1 VIDSTEITPSLR
13 SELLSSLA
21 LAHAV
26 GGSLERAEELARDAE
41 AMSVGAETAIM
52 VPLSRGIM
60 ALRRGEIG
68 KAGSYLRQSV
78 VRVAES
84 GLIECLICACRA
96 SPELVLS
103 SIQDESVYGT
113 VADALYLAGD
123 LPLLESFEAAR
134 GGPVAKLSPR
144 EKQVLGLLGHG
155 LTNREIA
162 AQLFI
167 SPVTVKVHVR
177 HIFEKLGVKSRIA
190 AALRASQ
197 LARD

>member
-1 VIDSTEITPSLR
+1 M
-13 SELLSSLA
+13 
-21 LAHAV
+21 
-26 GGSLERAEELARDAE
+26 ERGEELARDAE
-41 AMSVGAETAIM
+41 TMSIGTETAIM
-52 VPLSRGIM
+52 VPLARGIM
-60 ALRRGEIG
+60 ALRREEIEN
-68 KAGSYLRQSV
+68 AGRYLRQSV
-78 VRVAES
+78 SRVGES

-103 SIQDESVYGT
+103 SIHDESVYGT

-123 LPLLESFEAAR
+123 LPLLESFDAAR
-134 GGPVAKLSPR
+134 GGSAARLSPR

-155 LTNREIA
+155 LTNPEIA

-177 HIFEKLGVKSRIA
+177 HIFEKLGVKTRTA